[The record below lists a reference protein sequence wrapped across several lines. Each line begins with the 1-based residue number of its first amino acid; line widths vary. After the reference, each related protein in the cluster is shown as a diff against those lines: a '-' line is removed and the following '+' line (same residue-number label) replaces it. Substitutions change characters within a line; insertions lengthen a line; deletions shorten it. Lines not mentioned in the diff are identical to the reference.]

1 MVKKI
6 AFSLFKIKE
15 RKKMPQKI
23 LIALDGSEISSR
35 VVEFAA
41 KTISENSF
49 ITLFSVIPN
58 VDLLCELDPQ
68 FIKGFAPKQ
77 YPDYCRAIQDE
88 KKQLLE
94 KTLQAGRQQFL
105 DAGFNAES
113 ISTKIEMMKYDVA
126 LTIIEEARTGCD
138 LIVLGRR
145 GHSGLKKFLLGSVS
159 QKVLQTVKDISILIV
174 E

>member
-1 MVKKI
+1 MFQQV
-6 AFSLFKIKE
+6 
-15 RKKMPQKI
+15 
-23 LIALDGSEISSR
+23 LIALDGSEISSKI
-35 VVEFAA
+35 VEFSV
-41 KTISENSF
+41 KIISKNSV

-58 VDLLCELDPQ
+58 VDLLCELDPP

-88 KKQLLE
+88 KSRILKETLE
-94 KTLQAGRQQFL
+94 AGRQIFL
-105 DAGFNAES
+105 NAGFKAES
-113 ISTKIEMMKYDVA
+113 MSTKIEMMKHDVA
-126 LTIIEEARTGCD
+126 LTILEEARTGYD

-159 QKVLQTVKDISILIV
+159 QKVLQAVEDISVLIV

>member
-1 MVKKI
+1 
-6 AFSLFKIKE
+6 
-15 RKKMPQKI
+15 MPQKI
-23 LIALDGSEISSR
+23 LIALDGSEISSK

-41 KTISENSF
+41 KTVSKNSF

-58 VDLLCELDPQ
+58 VDLLCELDPP

-77 YPDYCRAIQDE
+77 YPDYCRTIQDE

-94 KTLQAGRQQFL
+94 ETLQAGIQVFL
-105 DAGFNAES
+105 VAGFKAES
-113 ISTKIEMMKYDVA
+113 ILTKIEIMKNDIA
-126 LTIIEEARTGCD
+126 LTIIEEARTGYD

-145 GHSGLKKFLLGSVS
+145 GHSGLKKFLFGSVS
-159 QKVLQTVKDISILIV
+159 QKVLQAVKDISVLIV